1 MRIFATLTATGR
13 KVGGLLL
20 PFGEWGQTNLGRVKA
35 SAGVLTVGDQLALTV
50 EHKDTDILG
59 PMTVAETPAGVLVE
73 SEILPTRAGDDA
85 LVEIAAGVRACLSVE
100 IDDPQ
105 ITAGQLTGGVITG
118 GSLVRHPAFPSAKL
132 AASAQPIAPDTDR
145 KDTNMT
151 EEEIKALIAA
161 AIAELTKADEALDD
175 AAKTDEPP
183 AKTDGRPAK
192 IAAAAAGGLHA
203 SLTGDKKAAK
213 TTAGTLF
220 ASIAEACS
228 TVGTSA
234 PRLTAAL
241 ADIVP
246 ADILGLEQPTYVGEL
261 WSGNAFERRVI
272 PQFGSGALTSFKVS
286 GWRWTTKPT
295 VAAYGGNKGAV
306 PSAKIATEAVDITA
320 ERIAGAHDID
330 RKFLDFPSDGFWA
343 SYYAAM
349 TESYKKVSDAA
360 VLSKILAAS
369 LPVTAGAVPA
379 GVAAG
384 LVQVVDGALSILS
397 KTDTIPTVAFIAPDL
412 WRDVILTKS
421 DDVLAYLN
429 AALGLDK
436 GDLSGFALLPSSSLA
451 AGQVLVG
458 VRSAVTVHELGG
470 EAPIRVEAPNI
481 AQGGVDS
488 GVFGYLAVNIH
499 DADGLA
505 LVSAA

>member
-20 PFGEWGQTNLGRVKA
+20 PFGEWGQTNIGRVKA
-35 SAGVLTVGDQLALTV
+35 SAGVLTIGDKLALTV
-50 EHKDTDILG
+50 EHKDADVLG
-59 PMTVAETPAGVLVE
+59 PMTVTEDPKGIIVE
-73 SEILPTRAGDDA
+73 AEILPTRAGDDA
-85 LVEIAAGVRACLSVE
+85 LAEIAAGVRACLSVE
-100 IDDPQ
+100 IDEPQ
-105 ITAGQLTGGVITG
+105 VAAGQLTGGIITG
-118 GSLVRHPAFPSAKL
+118 GSLVRTPAFPSAKL

-183 AKTDGRPAK
+183 AK
-192 IAAAAAGGLHA
+192 IAAAATGGLHA

-246 ADILGLEQPTYVGEL
+246 ADILGLEQPQYVGEL
-261 WSGNAFERRVI
+261 WSGNSFERRVI
-272 PQFGSGALTSFKVS
+272 PQFGHADLSSFKVD

-295 VAAYGGNKGAV
+295 VAAYSGNKKAV
-306 PSAKIATEAVDITA
+306 PSEKIATEAVSITA
-320 ERIAGAHDID
+320 SRIAGAHDID

-343 SYYAAM
+343 SYYSAM
-349 TESYKKVSDAA
+349 TESYKKVSDAT
-360 VLSKILAAS
+360 VFSKLLTSARI
-369 LPVTAGAVPA
+369 VTAAAVPA

-384 LVQVVDGALSILS
+384 LVQVVDGALSILE
-397 KTDTIPTVAFIAPDL
+397 KTDTIPTVAFIAPNL

-451 AGQVLVG
+451 AGKVLVG

-481 AQGGVDS
+481 AQGGIDS
-488 GVFGYLAVNIH
+488 GVFGYLAVNVH

-505 LVSAA
+505 LVGAA

>member
-20 PFGEWGQTNLGRVKA
+20 PFGEWGQTNVGRVKA
-35 SAGVLTVGDQLALTV
+35 SAGVLTVGAQLALTV

-59 PMTVAETPAGVLVE
+59 PMIVTETPAGVLVE

-132 AASAQPIAPDTDR
+132 AASAQPIAPDTTG
-145 KDTNMT
+145 KDTTMT
-151 EEEIKALIAA
+151 EEEIKALIASA
-161 AIAELTKADEALDD
+161 LADLTKADKALDD
-175 AAKTDEPP
+175 ADHPDDPP
-183 AKTDGRPAK
+183 VQ

-203 SLTGDKKAAK
+203 SLTGDKKTGAK

-369 LPVTAGAVPA
+369 RPVTAGAVPA

-429 AALGLDK
+429 AALGLDR

-505 LVSAA
+505 LVKAK